1 MADNSPTTIDVIRY
15 HDGGVVRVVLQN
27 DGGVSALLPDGGSLS
42 FRVDAHS
49 CTADAGVLL
58 SLLGQTACDDDRDCV
73 IVQPEVNAANV
84 GCCYAVDA
92 RVARSRS
99 LKEAFDDAANQCGWA
114 TRSCLRPCEKAQC
127 HKGTCRVAGQP

>member
-1 MADNSPTTIDVIRY
+1 MADNSATTIGVIRY
-15 HDGGVVRVVLQN
+15 HDGGGVRVVLQN

-42 FRVDAHS
+42 FRVDAHP
-49 CTADAGVLL
+49 CMADAGVLL

-99 LKEAFDDAANQCGWA
+99 LKEALDDAANQCGWA
-114 TRSCLRPCEKAQC
+114 TRRCLRPCEKAQC
-127 HKGTCRVAGQP
+127 HKGTCRVAAP